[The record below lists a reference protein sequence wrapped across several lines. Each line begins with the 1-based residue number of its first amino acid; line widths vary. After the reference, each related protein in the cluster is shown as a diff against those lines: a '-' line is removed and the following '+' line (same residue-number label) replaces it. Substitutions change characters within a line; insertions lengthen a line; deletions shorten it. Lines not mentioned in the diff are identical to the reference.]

1 MPFAQLEAKLIL
13 TMILQR
19 FVPQTEAGYVADLNP
34 TITLRPKNHLRTVLL
49 SAAAD
54 ASSARWEQALQ
65 VSAAGEN
72 GAIERQGCRPA
83 FLNLLSAFRL

>member
-19 FVPQTEAGYVADLNP
+19 FVPQTESGYVADLNP
-34 TITLRPKNHLRTVLL
+34 TITLRPKNHLRTILL

-65 VSAAGEN
+65 IPADEN
-72 GAIERQGCRPA
+72 RAIDRQGCRPA